1 MPGEL
6 FGDWFIKVLL
16 LVRRVLCCGEA
27 TGRALDRTATA
38 NFVDLGEWG
47 RGRGR
52 VFRVGAQS
60 STLAAMDDEAA
71 LLERQVAMA
80 ASAWRRAKADTE
92 AYRRLVVATSAWDAY
107 VAPTLDEPAAADVA
121 AQLRR
126 AAREALRATDD
137 EATRLAHL
145 VTTTA
150 SVWLHAAAR
159 TDSEAYARFDRA
171 TELWDAYAAPQLGE
185 PTEELLDQL
194 ADDSAPFS
202 LGEVVADV
210 SAQIRKAA
218 RRGS

>member
-1 MPGEL
+1 M
-6 FGDWFIKVLL
+6 
-16 LVRRVLCCGEA
+16 
-27 TGRALDRTATA
+27 A
-38 NFVDLGEWG
+38 NFVDPGEWG
-47 RGRGR
+47 RARVWSSLSAPGRR
-52 VFRVGAQS
+52 H
-60 STLAAMDDEAA
+60 LLAMDDEAA

-126 AAREALRATDD
+126 AAREVLRATDD

-171 TELWDAYAAPQLGE
+171 AEFWDAYAAPQLGE

-194 ADDSAPFS
+194 ADDSAPVS

-210 SAQIRKAA
+210 SAQIRKAG
-218 RRGS
+218 RLSH

>member
-1 MPGEL
+1 VPGEL

-194 ADDSAPFS
+194 ADDSAPVS

>member
-1 MPGEL
+1 
-6 FGDWFIKVLL
+6 
-16 LVRRVLCCGEA
+16 
-27 TGRALDRTATA
+27 
-38 NFVDLGEWG
+38 
-47 RGRGR
+47 
-52 VFRVGAQS
+52 
-60 STLAAMDDEAA
+60 MDDEAA

-107 VAPTLDEPAAADVA
+107 VAPTLHEPAAADVA

-159 TDSEAYARFDRA
+159 TDSEAYARLDRA

-194 ADDSAPFS
+194 ADDSAPVS

>member
-194 ADDSAPFS
+194 ADDSAPVS